1 MKEKNH
7 QSMQIKEMTTFAEMA
22 RMVNIKKIEARRGNA
37 ALVSTPTPEKGSSIV
52 NSY

>member
-22 RMVNIKKIEARRGNA
+22 RMVNIKKLKRGVEMPHWFPLLRRRKDLA
-37 ALVSTPTPEKGSSIV
+37 
-52 NSY
+52 